1 MTPKLN
7 TLALAVMTLYVSTVN
22 ADDSTMPT
30 FSLSSF
36 GTVGI
41 VHSSEKNADFT
52 SSIYKPNGAGYT
64 RNWDADVDSLIGA
77 QVTANLTQQ
86 LSAVVQVISEQ
97 RYDDSYRPTLEW
109 ANFKYQFTPD
119 FSLRAGRT
127 VQPAFLLS
135 DSRKVGYTL
144 PWVRPPGEVYS
155 LIPVTSTDG
164 LDLSYRL
171 HFGDLTNTVQ
181 GNVGQGD
188 FRMPANTGRT
198 VSRDAWGISNLT
210 EYGALTTRVTY
221 QKTHLTVESFNPL
234 FDGFRNFGEEGNA
247 IADRYDSKDKPFEF
261 VGVGAIYDPGQWFVM
276 GEWGHFDSHS
286 VIGAMSAWYLS
297 GGYRIDAFTPY
308 VTYARS
314 KTVSETSAAGLNTS
328 TLPPA
333 LAGAA
338 TDLNST
344 LNTLLV
350 GSSGQQT
357 LSVGMRWD
365 FTKNMDAKLQYDHT
379 RLDSNASGPLVNLQP
394 DYQPG
399 GSFNLFSLAI
409 DFVF

>member
-1 MTPKLN
+1 MRPALN
-7 TLALAVMTLYVSTVN
+7 TLALAVVTLYAITAE
-22 ADDSTMPT
+22 ADDAMMPT

-36 GTVGI
+36 GTAGI

-52 SSIYKPNGAGYT
+52 SSIYKPNGAGHT

-77 QVTANLTQQ
+77 QVTANFTRQ

-97 RYDDSYRPTLEW
+97 RYDNSYHPTLEW

-119 FSLRAGRT
+119 FSLRVGRT

-135 DSRKVGYTL
+135 DSRRVGYTL

-164 LDLSYRL
+164 LDVSYRL
-171 HFGDLTNTVQ
+171 HFGDLTNTLQ

-188 FRMPANTGRT
+188 FRMPGNTGRT
-198 VSRDAWGISNLT
+198 LSRDAWGISNLT
-210 EYGALTTRVTY
+210 EYGDLTTRVTY
-221 QKTHLTVESFNPL
+221 QKTHVTVESFNPL
-234 FDGFRNFGEEGNA
+234 FDDFRGFGAQGNA
-247 IADRYDSKDKPFEF
+247 IADRYDVKGKPFEF
-261 VGVGAIYDPGQWFVM
+261 IGVGAIYDPGKWFVM
-276 GEWGHFDSHS
+276 GEWGHIDSHS
-286 VIGAMSAWYLS
+286 VIGEVNAWYVS
-297 GGYRIDAFTPY
+297 SGYRIDAFTPY

-314 KTVSETSAAGLNTS
+314 RTVSETSSAGLDTS

-333 LAGAA
+333 LVGAA
-338 TDLNST
+338 TGLNSA
-344 LNTLLV
+344 LNTQLA

-357 LSVGMRWD
+357 LSVGLRWD

-379 RLDSNASGPLVNLQP
+379 RLDSNATGPLINLQP

>member
-1 MTPKLN
+1 MPRLN
-7 TLALAVMTLYVSTVN
+7 RLALAVMTLYVSGAN
-22 ADDSTMPT
+22 ADDATLPT

-52 SSIYKPNGAGYT
+52 SSFYKPNGAGHT

-77 QVTANLTQQ
+77 QVSANFTPQ
-86 LSAVVQVISEQ
+86 LSAVLQVISEQ
-97 RYDDSYRPTLEW
+97 LYDDSYRPAVEW
-109 ANFKYQFTPD
+109 ANFKYQFSPD
-119 FSLRAGRT
+119 FSVRVGRT

-164 LDLSYRL
+164 VDLSYRL

-198 VSRDAWGISNLT
+198 LSRDAWGISNLT
-210 EYGALTTRVTY
+210 EYGALTTRITY

-234 FDGFRNFGEEGNA
+234 FDSFRGFGEEGNA
-247 IADRYDSKDKPFEF
+247 IADHYDSKDKPFEF
-261 VGVGAIYDPGQWFVM
+261 VGVGAIYDPGRWFVM

-286 VIGAMSAWYLS
+286 VIGAMSAWYVS
-297 GGYRIDAFTPY
+297 SGYRINAFTPY

-314 KTVSETSAAGLNTS
+314 KTVSETSTTGLPTS

-338 TDLNST
+338 TDLNSA

-350 GSSGQQT
+350 SNSGQHT

-365 FTKNMDAKLQYDHT
+365 FMQNMDAKLQYDYT
-379 RLDSNASGPLVNLQP
+379 RLNSNAIGPLINLQP
-394 DYQPG
+394 GYEPG
-399 GSFNLFSLAI
+399 GSFNLISLAV

>member
-1 MTPKLN
+1 MTPTLN
-7 TLALAVMTLYVSTVN
+7 RLLLAAMTLYATTVD

-36 GTVGI
+36 GTLGI
-41 VHSSEKNADFT
+41 VHSSEKKADFT
-52 SSIYKPNGAGYT
+52 SSIYKPNGAGHT
-64 RNWDADVDSLIGA
+64 RDWNADVDSLIGA
-77 QVTANLTQQ
+77 QVTANFTPQ

-97 RYDDSYRPTLEW
+97 NYDNSYRPTLEW

-119 FSLRAGRT
+119 FSMRLGRT

-135 DSRKVGYTL
+135 DSRRVGYTL
-144 PWVRPPGEVYS
+144 PWVRPPGEIYS

-164 LDLSYRL
+164 MDFSYRL

-188 FRMPANTGRT
+188 FRMPNSGGRT
-198 VSRDAWGISNLT
+198 LARDSWGISNLT

-234 FDGFRNFGEEGNA
+234 FDSYRRFGDEGNV
-247 IADRYDSKDKPFEF
+247 IADRYDVKGKPFDF
-261 VGVGAIYDPGQWFVM
+261 VGVGAVYDPGSWFVM

-286 VIGAMSAWYLS
+286 VIGAMSAWYIS
-297 GGYRIDAFTPY
+297 SGYRVDAFTPY

-314 KTVSETSAAGLNTS
+314 KTLSETSSAGLTTS
-328 TLPPA
+328 TLSPA

-338 TDLNST
+338 AGLNGA
-344 LNTLLV
+344 LNGILAA
-350 GSSGQQT
+350 SSGQQT
-357 LSVGMRWD
+357 LSLGVRWD

-379 RLDSNASGPLVNLQP
+379 RLDKGATGPLTNFQQ
-394 DYQPG
+394 DYEPG
-399 GSFNLFSLAI
+399 GTFSLLSLAI